1 MAGKLNER
9 QARFVAEYLVD
20 LNATQAAIRAGYSQR
35 TAYRTGADNL
45 KKPQIAE
52 AIREAMEDR
61 EARTNITA
69 DRVLREL
76 AAIAF
81 ADPADYQR
89 IRRGRLTLNGTEDIP
104 RDKRRA
110 VQGYRRTRDGP
121 EVVLGDKMR
130 ALELLMKHLGMLDK
144 KEETDSGG
152 VNVVLRGELE
162 EWGK

>member
-61 EARTNITA
+61 EARTNISQ

-89 IRRGRLTLNGTEDIP
+89 VRRGRLTLNGTEDIP

-121 EVVLGDKMR
+121 EVVLADKMR

-144 KEETDSGG
+144 KEDADSGG

-162 EWGK
+162 EWGE